1 MEIARIVHIF
11 LKIIG
16 KSICKVTGDED
27 IPEEEGKEKPKRL
40 KSLSPYA
47 RAFRMIEVMESI
59 VDEVTEMDIR
69 TDTVLDFH
77 RLFDLIG

>member
-1 MEIARIVHIF
+1 MEIAMIVHIF

-27 IPEEEGKEKPKRL
+27 IPEEAEEEGKEKPKRL

-47 RAFRMIEVMESI
+47 RAF
-59 VDEVTEMDIR
+59 
-69 TDTVLDFH
+69 
-77 RLFDLIG
+77 